1 MAWAYNT
8 PDGTPNN
15 GPTIVAVALSVTAL
29 ALVALCLR
37 IYVRTRIT
45 KAVGLDDWLIIASW
59 IGACGYTS
67 ATVVQTKWG
76 LGLIELDTMPD
87 ENVLNFGKVLSPLS
101 FLPIVAMNESLNP
114 SRRNISARRSMFLAF
129 GASRPVCSYPTY
141 AWYLGPTD
149 CCPSRLPRL
158 LRWHI

>member
-45 KAVGLDDWLIIASW
+45 KAVGLGTYLK
-59 IGACGYTS
+59 GALGDRHCGF
-67 ATVVQTKWG
+67 V
-76 LGLIELDTMPD
+76 
-87 ENVLNFGKVLSPLS
+87 
-101 FLPIVAMNESLNP
+101 
-114 SRRNISARRSMFLAF
+114 
-129 GASRPVCSYPTY
+129 
-141 AWYLGPTD
+141 
-149 CCPSRLPRL
+149 SRLSCGIR
-158 LRWHI
+158 